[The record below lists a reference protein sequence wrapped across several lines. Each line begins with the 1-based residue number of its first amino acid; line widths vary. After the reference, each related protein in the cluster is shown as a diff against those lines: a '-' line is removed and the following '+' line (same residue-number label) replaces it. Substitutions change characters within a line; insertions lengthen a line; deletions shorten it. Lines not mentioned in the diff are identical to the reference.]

1 LISDAASYIT
11 GEAIN
16 IDGGGLGTSRIKGI

>member
-11 GEAIN
+11 AEAIN
-16 IDGGGLGTSRIKGI
+16 IDGGGLGTTRIRGI